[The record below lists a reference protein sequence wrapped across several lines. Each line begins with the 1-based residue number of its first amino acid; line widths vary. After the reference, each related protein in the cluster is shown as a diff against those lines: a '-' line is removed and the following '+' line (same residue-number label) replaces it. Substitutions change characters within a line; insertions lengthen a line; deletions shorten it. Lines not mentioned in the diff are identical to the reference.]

1 MDVLATQASSVS
13 VECVFSAAAD
23 TDESDCNRM
32 TADLWE
38 AFEVCKYSTCQRR
51 TSPLDFTEHFCTPE
65 EDYILL
71 DGSDD
76 EDSD

>member
-13 VECVFSAAAD
+13 VKHVFSAAAD
-23 TDESDCNRM
+23 TDEPDCNCM

-38 AFEVCKYSTCQRR
+38 AFEICKYSTRQHR
-51 TSPLDFTEHFCTPE
+51 TSPLDFTEHLRTPE